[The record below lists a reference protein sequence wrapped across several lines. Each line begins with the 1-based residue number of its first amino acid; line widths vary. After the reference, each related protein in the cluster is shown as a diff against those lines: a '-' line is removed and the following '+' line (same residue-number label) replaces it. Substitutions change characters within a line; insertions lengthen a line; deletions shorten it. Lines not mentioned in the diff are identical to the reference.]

1 MLTDYQSRMDELD
14 RRLIA
19 LLRADGRLPAVSL
32 AKTLRVSRGTVQNRI
47 DKLTAE
53 GVILGFTVRLQ
64 PEAERNRVR
73 AIMSIAV
80 EGRRAQAVMRALRGF
95 PEVEAVHTTNGR
107 WDMVAELSAADLRAF
122 SRALDE
128 IRLIDGIASSETS
141 LLLECRR
148 F

>member
-1 MLTDYQSRMDELD
+1 MEFGMDEFNH
-14 RRLIA
+14 RLIA
-19 LLRADGRLPAVSL
+19 LLRADGRLSAAAL
-32 AKTLRVSRGTVQNRI
+32 AKILKVSRGTVQNRI
-47 DKLTAE
+47 DRLMAE
-53 GVILGFTVRLQ
+53 GVILGFTVRLH
-64 PEAERNRVR
+64 PEAEPGRVR

-80 EGRRAQAVMRALRGF
+80 EGRRAPAVMRALQGF

-107 WDMVAELSAADLRAF
+107 WDMVAELSAVSLEAF

-141 LLLECRR
+141 LLLESRR

>member
-1 MLTDYQSRMDELD
+1 MDDLN

-19 LLRADGRLPAVSL
+19 LLRADGRMSAAAL
-32 AKTLRVSRGTVQNRI
+32 AKMLKVSRGTVQNRI
-47 DKLTAE
+47 DRLMTG
-53 GVILGFTVRLQ
+53 GVILSFTVRLH
-64 PEAERNRVR
+64 PEAEPGRVR

-80 EGRRAQAVMRALRGF
+80 EGRRAPAVMVALQGF

-107 WDMVAELSAADLRAF
+107 WDMVAELSATSLEAF

-128 IRLIDGIASSETS
+128 IRMIDGIASSETS
-141 LLLECRR
+141 LLLESRR

>member
-1 MLTDYQSRMDELD
+1 MDELD

-19 LLRADGRLPAVSL
+19 LLRTDGRLSAAAL
-32 AKTLRVSRGTVQNRI
+32 AKTLKVSRGTIQNHI
-47 DKLTAE
+47 GKLKAE
-53 GVILGFTVRLQ
+53 GAILGFTVRLH
-64 PEAERNRVR
+64 PEAEHNRVR

-80 EGRRAQAVMRALRGF
+80 EGRRAQAVMRTLRGF
-95 PEVEAVHTTNGR
+95 PEVEALHTTNGR
-107 WDMVAELSAADLRAF
+107 WDMVAELSAADLEAF

-141 LLLECRR
+141 LLLESRR